1 MKNADVQDILASALV
16 TTIRSIDLGYSLQ
29 DSEIPRDLSIVA
41 TVVNSATGQVIS
53 SSVQIVE
60 GNSLDQGLISHSIM
74 SVEDAKNS
82 NLLP

>member
-16 TTIRSIDLGYSLQ
+16 TTIRSIDLGFALQ
-29 DSEIPRDLSIVA
+29 DSKIPRDLSIVA
-41 TVVNSATGQVIS
+41 TVVNTMTGQVIS
-53 SSVQIVE
+53 SSVQIVD
-60 GNSLDQGLISHSIM
+60 GNSQDPALIFHSIM